1 MLPSEPATYARA
13 LVTSCRVLAFA
24 SIFTWVGSTL
34 INIFVTVFSF
44 VIWWASTAVSTYR
57 VYTGGSVLA
66 RLVNRAFI
74 DICLTVPS
82 RVLCIT
88 RAAVTSSGVG
98 ACAAVLARIVDSTFV
113 YIFVAVLSLVS
124 WFAIAI
130 IAVSLWFT
138 RSSMLTRVLGLAH
151 IMSFITTYAK
161 ITCRRRFLHLVHVMP
176 TAISRQDRDI
186 PFTALAAPVEADL
199 SSNHTVFFFRM
210 LANQPPRSVSSTVL
224 CWDTGIG
231 NLGAGIANK
240 LEPFSY
246 YCRIP
251 FVAFEIALP

>member
-1 MLPSEPATYARA
+1 MIMITMTIMKILFEDDDGDDDDDDDDDDENAWWWYPGRNNE
-13 LVTSCRVLAFA
+13 
-24 SIFTWVGSTL
+24 TL
-34 INIFVTVFSF
+34 T
-44 VIWWASTAVSTYR
+44 
-57 VYTGGSVLA
+57 
-66 RLVNRAFI
+66 
-74 DICLTVPS
+74 
-82 RVLCIT
+82 
-88 RAAVTSSGVG
+88 
-98 ACAAVLARIVDSTFV
+98 
-113 YIFVAVLSLVS
+113 
-124 WFAIAI
+124 
-130 IAVSLWFT
+130 
-138 RSSMLTRVLGLAH
+138 
-151 IMSFITTYAK
+151 MSFITTYAK

-199 SSNHTVFFFRM
+199 STNHTVFFFRM